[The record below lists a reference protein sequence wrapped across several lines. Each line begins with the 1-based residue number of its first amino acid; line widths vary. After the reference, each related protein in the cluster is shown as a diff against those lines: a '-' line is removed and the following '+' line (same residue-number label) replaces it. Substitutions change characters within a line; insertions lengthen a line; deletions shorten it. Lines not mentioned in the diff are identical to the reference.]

1 VFHEHG
7 RPASSE
13 APAHQRSA
21 YQLSP
26 ENPMLSVVPTRH
38 DVSVSVEN
46 ESVHPSVSSLRSAA
60 ILRDLGP
67 GDLRPLQA
75 IEDYPCISVFVRTA
89 PDLQIGPDV
98 QARLVA
104 LLSTVTE
111 RLELEM
117 TAAEASVYVESFA
130 PLVRCIAGQRSGEG
144 LALFVGPAGRAVYR
158 LPLPVDDRVVIDPT
172 FATRDLARMLSHHP
186 AYRVLVMGQS
196 SARLLVGFGARLRE
210 VTTAELP
217 LDTRVEAATQDT
229 RGHRLLAERPSRENR
244 ALSAFVRRVAVAVA
258 DHTESTSFPLI
269 VIAPTAVAGA
279 VRKEALLEP
288 ADLVIGSHEKTAVA
302 RLAQLAR
309 PGLENLLAQRRE
321 DALVRLD
328 RASSHR
334 RSALGIHHVW
344 TLARRQEIDTLLVD
358 EAFRYP
364 AWTTVGGLTLVRAFT
379 TEMPDVLDD
388 AVDEIIEMVQRV
400 DGEVVF
406 LPAGTLGSDGIAAIR
421 RRR

>member
-1 VFHEHG
+1 
-7 RPASSE
+7 
-13 APAHQRSA
+13 
-21 YQLSP
+21 
-26 ENPMLSVVPTRH
+26 MLSVVPSRALAGVT
-38 DVSVSVEN
+38 VEN
-46 ESVHPSVSSLRSAA
+46 DTVQPLGSSLRSAA

-75 IEDYPCISVFVRTA
+75 VEDYPCVSVLLRTA

-98 QARLVA
+98 HARLTA
-104 LLSTVTE
+104 LLATVRE

-117 TAAEASVYVESFA
+117 TAAEAAVHVESFE
-130 PLVRCIAGQRSGEG
+130 PLLRCIAGQRTGEG

-172 FATRDLARMLSHHP
+172 FATRDLARMLSLHP
-186 AYRVLVMGQS
+186 AYRVVVMGQS
-196 SARLLVGFGARLRE
+196 TARLYVGFGARLRE
-210 VTTAELP
+210 VTTTELP
-217 LDTRVEAATQDT
+217 LDVRIASATIDT
-229 RGHRLLAERPSRENR
+229 RGHRLAPERPSREAR
-244 ALSAFVRRVAVAVA
+244 ALSTFVRRVAVALA
-258 DHTESTSFPLI
+258 SHAESTSFPLI

-279 VRKEALLEP
+279 VRKESMLE
-288 ADLVIGSHEKTAVA
+288 AVDIVIGSHEKASTT

-309 PGLENLLAQRRE
+309 PGIDNLLLHRRE
-321 DALVRLD
+321 HALIRLD

-344 TLARRQEIDTLLVD
+344 TLARRQEIETLLVD

-364 AWTTVGGLTLVRAFT
+364 AWTTVGGLALVRAFT

-406 LPAGTLGSDGIAAIR
+406 LPAGSLGPDGIAAIR